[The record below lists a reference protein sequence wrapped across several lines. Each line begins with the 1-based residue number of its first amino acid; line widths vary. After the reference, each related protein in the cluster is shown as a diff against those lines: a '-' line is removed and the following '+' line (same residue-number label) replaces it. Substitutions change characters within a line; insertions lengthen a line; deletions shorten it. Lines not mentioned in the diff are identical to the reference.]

1 MKVDLSRGGKVI
13 QVSHYVGLSGV
24 GGVQRNFVEYMEFE
38 LKQETNYKHKVY
50 TNGKVDSQYNLPV
63 NILNIRNLFNLFSLI
78 LDIVSRKKIVHFYNN
93 LSSPKVALLLLVL
106 PVSNL
111 IVHERGTA
119 WNLSSKYGFLLR
131 FIAWKATL
139 ILANSQATK
148 IILEKKFFISD
159 TKIKIIHNGIDTSIK
174 CGEKPLT
181 TKAIGTFY
189 VGFIG
194 RLDTPKGIHVLIEAM
209 HYLTGKNIK
218 LIIAG
223 DGSLKDKLKIQAIG
237 LKNIQFVGRVKNP
250 LKFLT
255 KIHLLV
261 VPSIREPLGNVCIEA
276 GLCKVP
282 VLASNIDGIPE
293 IIENY
298 VTGELI
304 KPTKPITFETTV
316 DAMPIPEY
324 VVDPTTQQLCSPMQ
338 IDPSEL
344 ADRISTLS
352 QDPERLSQYA
362 EKLHKKVTN
371 YFSISRYAK
380 ELRIIYLNL
389 AS

>member
-1 MKVDLSRGGKVI
+1 MTKSSPNEIIK
-13 QVSHYVGLSGV
+13 VSHFVGLSGL
-24 GGVQRNFVEYMEFE
+24 GGVQRNFVEYINSQSD
-38 LKQETNYKHKVY
+38 LDNGLLHKVY
-50 TNGKVDSQYNLPV
+50 TLGKVDLQYKILAEVYNVKNLK
-63 NILNIRNLFNLFSLI
+63 NLFSLV
-78 LDIVSRKKIVHFYNN
+78 LDIVSKDNIVHFYNN

-389 AS
+389 TS